1 MKIGENEVE
10 LLRRQFGKDC
20 TTICRR
26 RGVYKEVN
34 LQWKILNWVGKLN
47 CDSLLEYECLGNGG
61 LGQLDQMVVIPKDWK
76 FNL

>member
-20 TTICRR
+20 TIICRT

-34 LQWKILNWVGKLN
+34 LQWK
-47 CDSLLEYECLGNGG
+47 
-61 LGQLDQMVVIPKDWK
+61 
-76 FNL
+76 F

>member
-26 RGVYKEVN
+26 RGAYKEVN
-34 LQWKILNWVGKLN
+34 LQWKFLTG
-47 CDSLLEYECLGNGG
+47 LGN
-61 LGQLDQMVVIPKDWK
+61 
-76 FNL
+76 

>member
-34 LQWKILNWVGKLN
+34 FQWKFLTGF
-47 CDSLLEYECLGNGG
+47 GN
-61 LGQLDQMVVIPKDWK
+61 
-76 FNL
+76 